1 MRKEDFVMSRLF
13 LAAGLALGVL
23 VPQSALAASSVFG
36 GGMAEACSKAAVRGE
51 VEAQYEKLCTESLQT
66 EFLDTR
72 DRAGTFV
79 NRGVLRL
86 RRAKYDDATKDF
98 NDALRLSPDMGEA
111 FVNRGAALVGRHQ
124 FAEALVDINKAITL
138 GIDEPAKAYYNRA
151 LAYEGLDN
159 LKAAYFDYRKALE
172 INPDWEPPK
181 KELARFSVAQQP

>member
-1 MRKEDFVMSRLF
+1 MPKEDFVMSRLF
-13 LAAGLALGVL
+13 LAVGLALGVL

-66 EFLDTR
+66 EFLDTK

-124 FAEALVDINKAITL
+124 FSEALVDINKAITL

-172 INPDWEPPK
+172 INPDWDAPK
-181 KELARFSVAQQP
+181 KELARFSVSQP